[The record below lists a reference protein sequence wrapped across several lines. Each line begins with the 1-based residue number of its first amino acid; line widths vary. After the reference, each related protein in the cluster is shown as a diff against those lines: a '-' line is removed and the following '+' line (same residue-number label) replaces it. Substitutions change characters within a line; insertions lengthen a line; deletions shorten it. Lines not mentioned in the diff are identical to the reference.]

1 MDGLLVINAALN
13 PTPSRTMLSRTA
25 GAIVTLLAMHTR
37 VASGFS
43 AKPPIKMGSSR
54 PKGAVLSGDLAVTT
68 RPKDA
73 ASSTGTTAPVPYWYN
88 PQIHTFGNIGL
99 GGFFHALMAP
109 LATAVI
115 DRASYGGLDVRKVAH
130 DMIGTDKTVLDLC
143 CGVGFSTMEGGH
155 AIDTSP
161 MMLNVARFHR
171 PDLSFSF
178 GNAETYGDT
187 QGYDVVTIM
196 YAMHEMPGDARK
208 RVLANMM
215 RVARESVVIVDIHPE
230 FQETLAKKPMNGEFF
245 LMGEPYVLE
254 YLTNIDTDVFSAAA
268 THENRWSVRRV
279 TMLAGH
285 VVMYRLDRA

>member
-1 MDGLLVINAALN
+1 MH
-13 PTPSRTMLSRTA
+13 SRTA
-25 GAIVTLLAMHTR
+25 GAIVTLLVMHTR

-43 AKPPIKMGSSR
+43 AKPPTNMGSSR
-54 PKGAVLSGDLAVTT
+54 PKGAVHSADLAVTT
-68 RPKDA
+68 RPKDT
-73 ASSTGTTAPVPYWYN
+73 ASSTGTTTPVPYWYN
-88 PQIHTFGNIGL
+88 PRIHTLGNVGL
-99 GGFFHALMAP
+99 GGWIHALMAP

-115 DRASYGGLDVRKVAH
+115 DRASYGGMDVRKLAH
-130 DMIGTDKTVLDLC
+130 DMIGADKTVLDLC

-171 PDLSFSF
+171 PDSSFSF

-230 FQETLAKKPMNGEFF
+230 FQKTLAKKPMNGEFF

-254 YLTNIDTDVFSAAA
+254 YLTNLDTDVFSAAA
-268 THENRWSVRRV
+268 THEKRWRVRRV
-279 TMLAGH
+279 TILADH
-285 VVMYRLDRA
+285 VIMYRLDRARAA

>member
-1 MDGLLVINAALN
+1 
-13 PTPSRTMLSRTA
+13 
-25 GAIVTLLAMHTR
+25 
-37 VASGFS
+37 
-43 AKPPIKMGSSR
+43 
-54 PKGAVLSGDLAVTT
+54 
-68 RPKDA
+68 
-73 ASSTGTTAPVPYWYN
+73 
-88 PQIHTFGNIGL
+88 
-99 GGFFHALMAP
+99 
-109 LATAVI
+109 
-115 DRASYGGLDVRKVAH
+115 
-130 DMIGTDKTVLDLC
+130 
-143 CGVGFSTMEGGH
+143 
-155 AIDTSP
+155 
-161 MMLNVARFHR
+161 
-171 PDLSFSF
+171 LSFSF

>member
-1 MDGLLVINAALN
+1 
-13 PTPSRTMLSRTA
+13 
-25 GAIVTLLAMHTR
+25 
-37 VASGFS
+37 
-43 AKPPIKMGSSR
+43 MGSSR

-88 PQIHTFGNIGL
+88 PQIHTFGNVGL

-245 LMGEPYVLE
+245 LMGEPNVLE

-268 THENRWSVRRV
+268 THPRFSIASAAPARLSSAAPLPHFAPSPPTAAARARPAAGRSRPPPYSRPAQPPSSRSTTSRSRPRRA
-279 TMLAGH
+279 TARRH
-285 VVMYRLDRA
+285 